1 MSFIKINILQ
11 RRRKME
17 NNKDL
22 VQVQE
27 TQKTTWD
34 EALEKESW
42 VGPLVDIYETDEA
55 YTLIADM
62 PGVSKENVRIKLE
75 DGDLIIMG
83 RIDYNERISQRYILN
98 ETQIGNFYRKF
109 HISDGV
115 DDSKI
120 DARLENGQLIIHMPK
135 HERLKPKTI
144 EIK

>member
-1 MSFIKINILQ
+1 
-11 RRRKME
+11 ME

-27 TQKTTWD
+27 TQKTSWD

-42 VGPLVDIYETDEA
+42 VGPLVDIYETDDA
-55 YTLIADM
+55 FTLIADM
-62 PGVSKENVRIKLE
+62 PGVSKDDVRIKLE
-75 DGDLIIMG
+75 DGDLVIMG
-83 RIDYNERISQRYILN
+83 RIDFMDRINKRYILN

-109 HISDGV
+109 HVADGV

-120 DARLENGQLIIHMPK
+120 DARLENGQLKIHMPK
-135 HERLKPKTI
+135 LERLKPKNI

>member
-1 MSFIKINILQ
+1 
-11 RRRKME
+11 ME

-27 TQKTTWD
+27 TQKASWD

-42 VGPLVDIYETDEA
+42 VGPLVDIYETEDA

-62 PGVSKENVRIKLE
+62 PGVSKDNVRIKLE
-75 DGDLIIMG
+75 DGELVIMG
-83 RIDYNERISQRYILN
+83 RIDYYDRAGKNYILN
-98 ETQIGNFYRKF
+98 ETQIGNYYRKF

-120 DARLENGQLIIHMPK
+120 DARLENGQLKIHMPK
-135 HERLKPKTI
+135 HERLKPKNI

>member
-1 MSFIKINILQ
+1 
-11 RRRKME
+11 ME

-27 TQKTTWD
+27 TQKASWD

-42 VGPLVDIYETDEA
+42 VGPLVDIYETEDA

-62 PGVSKENVRIKLE
+62 PGVSKDNVRIKLE
-75 DGDLIIMG
+75 DGELVIMG
-83 RIDYNERISQRYILN
+83 RIDYYDRTGKNYILN
-98 ETQIGNFYRKF
+98 ETQIGNYYRKF

-120 DARLENGQLIIHMPK
+120 DARLENGQLKIHMPK
-135 HERLKPKTI
+135 HERLKPKNI

>member
-1 MSFIKINILQ
+1 
-11 RRRKME
+11 ME
-17 NNKDL
+17 NNKEL

-27 TQKTTWD
+27 SQKNSWD

-42 VGPLVDIYETDEA
+42 VGPLVDIYETEDA
-55 YTLIADM
+55 FTLIADM

-75 DGDLIIMG
+75 DGDLVIMG
-83 RIDYNERISQRYILN
+83 RIDFNDRINKTYILN
-98 ETQIGNFYRKF
+98 ETQIGNYYRKF

-120 DARLENGQLIIHMPK
+120 DARLENGQLKIHMPK